1 MSEEDNNSEAPTSN
15 GTKLNDENMDHES
28 MDEKLAVNDTNNSV
42 IKSKNNLSSLC
53 AEINHVL
60 LGQQMTCEILT
71 NLCCDSDHDSESW
84 EDDSD
89 DASFS
94 DMVR

>member
-1 MSEEDNNSEAPTSN
+1 MPNSE
-15 GTKLNDENMDHES
+15 NMEHES
-28 MDEKLAVNDTNNSV
+28 MDEKLNGNNSDNSEV
-42 IKSKNNLSSLC
+42 QNKNHLNSLC

-71 NLCCDSDHDSESW
+71 NLCCDSDHDSEGW

-89 DASFS
+89 DANFS
-94 DMVR
+94 DMVSYRKNKLWT